1 MKIYFHLNIEG
12 FSNCYLIVN
21 EQTKQ
26 AIIVDPGI
34 VTHQIIDN
42 IERSGY
48 NLAGVLITHNHG
60 SHVHGLKVLTKIYT
74 PEIYAADWEVAGAE
88 TNVLKDEGIIEIAG
102 LEVSYMSVPG
112 HTPDSM
118 VFKIGNVLFT
128 GDVITNGRIGS
139 SNNKFSEK
147 ALRKNILEKILSQT
161 EDTILMPG
169 HGPPTTVGA
178 ERLFNADVNPREQDK
193 REKLGL
199 I

>member
-1 MKIYFHLNIEG
+1 MKVYFHLNIEG

-21 EQTKQ
+21 EHTKQ

-48 NLAGVLITHNHG
+48 DLAGVLITHNHG
-60 SHVHGLKVLTKIYT
+60 SHVHGLKVLQKIYT
-74 PEIYAADWEVAGAE
+74 PEIYAADWEVADE
-88 TNVLKDEGIIEIAG
+88 KTCVLKDEGTIEIAG

-118 VFKIGNVLFT
+118 VYKIGNILFT
-128 GDVITNGRIGS
+128 GDVISAGRIGS
-139 SNNKFSEK
+139 SNNKYSEK
-147 ALRKNILEKILSQT
+147 ALISNIKQKILSQT
-161 EDTILMPG
+161 DETVLMPG

-178 ERLFNADVNPREQDK
+178 ERIFNVEVNPPESDK

-199 I
+199 N